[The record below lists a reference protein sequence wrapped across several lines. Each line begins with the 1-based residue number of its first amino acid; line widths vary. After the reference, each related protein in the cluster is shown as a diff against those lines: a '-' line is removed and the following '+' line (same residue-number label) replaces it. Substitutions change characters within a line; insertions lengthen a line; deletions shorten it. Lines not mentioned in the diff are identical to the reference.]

1 MEIPGRRGYPG
12 YMYTDLASIYERAGR
27 IQGKKGSITLMPIL
41 TMPDDDITHPIPDLT
56 GYITEGQ
63 IILDRKMHK
72 TGLYPPIDP
81 LPSLSRL
88 MDKGIGSEKTREDH
102 KQLSDQLYYAY
113 AEGKVIRE
121 TALVSGEAA
130 LTAVDKLYLQLADG
144 FEREFITQGINED
157 RDIEKTLD
165 LGWELLSAL
174 PETEF
179 SRIDPNII
187 KKYNPKFKQGDED
200 TSDVS

>member
-1 MEIPGRRGYPG
+1 
-12 YMYTDLASIYERAGR
+12 
-27 IQGKKGSITLMPIL
+27 MPIL

-88 MDKGIGSEKTREDH
+88 MDKGIGPDKTRGDH

-113 AEGKVIRE
+113 AEGKVVRE
-121 TALVSGEAA
+121 TAMVSGEAA
-130 LTAVDKLYLQLADG
+130 LTNIDKLYLQFANR
-144 FEREFITQGINED
+144 FEKEFISQGTNEN

-165 LGWELLSAL
+165 LGWELLSVL
-174 PETEF
+174 PESEF
-179 SRIDPNII
+179 ARIDPDII
-187 KKYNPKFKQGDED
+187 EKYHPKHRRK
-200 TSDVS
+200 DVDNGLVS